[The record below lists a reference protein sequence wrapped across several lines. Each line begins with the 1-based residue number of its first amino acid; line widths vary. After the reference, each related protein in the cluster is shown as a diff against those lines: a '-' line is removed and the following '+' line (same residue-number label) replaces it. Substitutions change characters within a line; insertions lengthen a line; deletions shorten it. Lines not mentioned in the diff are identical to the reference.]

1 MGKETQTSPM
11 RELLDELETL
21 AKAQGA
27 PAEASDDD
35 DAAIHQAAGDGD
47 EDDDPEKKDGEDED
61 KDDAMFGKS
70 MTAVIDG
77 EERDVVDG
85 TALVKALIATQESQG
100 EAMTKALADTV
111 SLLKSQ
117 GAMLKAQADE
127 IALLKADMQRIGSQ
141 GAGRKSA
148 LSVHDKPGVSG
159 AAQEGETIGTGQLM
173 AKAHD
178 AFAAGR
184 INGRELAIADV
195 CVRQNVAIDAGLLG
209 KIIKP

>member
-1 MGKETQTSPM
+1 MGMETRTSPM
-11 RELLDELETL
+11 QELLDELETL

-27 PAEASDDD
+27 PAGPSDDD
-35 DAAIHQAAGDGD
+35 DAAIRQAAGDGD
-47 EDDDPEKKDGEDED
+47 EDDDPEKKDGEGE
-61 KDDAMFGKS
+61 DDAMFGKS

-77 EERDVVDG
+77 EERAVVDG
-85 TALVKALIATQESQG
+85 TELVKALIATQESQG

-111 SLLKSQ
+111 GLLKSQ

-127 IALLKADMQRIGSQ
+127 IALLKADMQRLGAQ
-141 GAGRKSA
+141 GVGRKSA
-148 LSVHDKPGVSG
+148 LSVHDKPGAVG
-159 AAQEGETIGTGQLM
+159 AAQEGETIGTEQLM

-209 KIIKP
+209 KIIKS